1 MTVSLDTSVRLLRI
15 TYDARSRFQGMTL
28 NGSKPA
34 LSYACM
40 PGYSYSLRRS
50 TNLVN
55 WATLW
60 TTNAP
65 ATGQLTFADTFGDL
79 DFTAP
84 PAAYYRLDLNP

>member
-1 MTVSLDTSVRLLRI
+1 
-15 TYDARSRFQGMTL
+15 
-28 NGSKPA
+28 
-34 LSYACM
+34 M
-40 PGYSYSLRRS
+40 PGYSYSLWRS